1 MEQEGRVAA
10 DQDDA
15 ALIAYHQL
23 RADGIRQTRA
33 QMAEILVPD
42 RIARRDLCA
51 RPGVDADRAAIA
63 HEHRVLR
70 NRPRRFAHEAR
81 RSEEHT
87 SELQSLMRI
96 SYDVFCLKK

>member
-23 RADGIRQTRA
+23 RADSIRKTRA

-51 RPGVDADRAAIA
+51 RPGVDADRAALA
-63 HEHRVLR
+63 HETRVLR
-70 NRPRRFAHEAR
+70 NRPRRFEHEAR
-81 RSEEHT
+81 WMALARYARGGQNGRGPGRE
-87 SELQSLMRI
+87 RR
-96 SYDVFCLKK
+96 CR